1 LLAAL
6 TLTSGCATRESLDLP
21 DLGGWDS
28 RQSLLGQLD
37 EWAFN
42 GRIGVVAGDDGF
54 SGSLRWLQE
63 GDDFEATLSGPL
75 GIGTVRLEGNGRR
88 VQLIDKDGNRTVLED
103 AERDLYLRYGW
114 TIPVRSL
121 RYWALGIP
129 DPELPAETLLG
140 DDGQLRSLAQGG
152 WQVDKDIVQAGVGP
166 LDAPD
171 LQDVPHAVGGDQS
184 RTCPFAL
191 DEGVGAYGRAVDQV
205 VDPVK
210 RGSDHPQ
217 HSVNPGDD
225 PFRQVVVSGQDLGVV
240 DLAGHVVN

>member
-1 LLAAL
+1 MSETACSRTRTSARLTGLALLAAL
-6 TLTSGCATRESLDLP
+6 SLTAGCATRESLDLP

-63 GDDFEATLSGPL
+63 GEDFEATLSGPL
-75 GIGTVRLEGNGRR
+75 GIGTVRLEGDGRS
-88 VQLIDKDGNRTVLED
+88 VQLTDKDGNRTVLED

-129 DPELPAETLLG
+129 DPALPAETVHG
-140 DDGQLRSLAQGG
+140 DDGQLRSLTQGG
-152 WQVDKDIVQAGVGP
+152 WQVEITRYGE
-166 LDAPD
+166 
-171 LQDVPHAVGGDQS
+171 GGGQPMPTRLRAASEQTRVKLAIHKWSFFDQ
-184 RTCPFAL
+184 
-191 DEGVGAYGRAVDQV
+191 
-205 VDPVK
+205 
-210 RGSDHPQ
+210 
-217 HSVNPGDD
+217 PG
-225 PFRQVVVSGQDLGVV
+225 L
-240 DLAGHVVN
+240 

>member
-1 LLAAL
+1 MSENACSRTLTSGRLTGLALLAVL

-42 GRIGVVAGDDGF
+42 GPGDDGF

-63 GDDFEATLSGPL
+63 GDDFEATVSGPL

-88 VQLIDKDGNRTVLED
+88 VQLIDNDGNRTVLED

-129 DPELPAETLLG
+129 DPELPAEALLG

-152 WQVDKDIVQAGVGP
+152 WQVDITRYGE
-166 LDAPD
+166 
-171 LQDVPHAVGGDQS
+171 GGGQSMPTRLKAASEQTRVKLAIHKWSFFDQ
-184 RTCPFAL
+184 P
-191 DEGVGAYGRAVDQV
+191 GR
-205 VDPVK
+205 
-210 RGSDHPQ
+210 
-217 HSVNPGDD
+217 
-225 PFRQVVVSGQDLGVV
+225 
-240 DLAGHVVN
+240 

>member
-1 LLAAL
+1 MSENACSRTPTSGRLTGLALLAAL

-63 GDDFEATLSGPL
+63 GDDFEATVSGPL
-75 GIGTVRLEGNGRR
+75 GIGTVRLEGNGHR

-152 WQVDKDIVQAGVGP
+152 WQVDITRYGE
-166 LDAPD
+166 
-171 LQDVPHAVGGDQS
+171 GGGQSMPTRLKAASEQTRVKLAIHKWSFFDQ
-184 RTCPFAL
+184 P
-191 DEGVGAYGRAVDQV
+191 GR
-205 VDPVK
+205 
-210 RGSDHPQ
+210 
-217 HSVNPGDD
+217 
-225 PFRQVVVSGQDLGVV
+225 
-240 DLAGHVVN
+240 

>member
-1 LLAAL
+1 MSENACSRTPTSGRLTSLALLAAL

-54 SGSLRWLQE
+54 SGSLHWLQE
-63 GDDFEATLSGPL
+63 GDDFEATVSGPL

-88 VQLIDKDGNRTVLED
+88 VQLIDKDGKRTVLED

-152 WQVDKDIVQAGVGP
+152 WQVDITRYGE
-166 LDAPD
+166 
-171 LQDVPHAVGGDQS
+171 GGGQSMPTRLKAASEQTRVKLAIHKWSFFDQ
-184 RTCPFAL
+184 P
-191 DEGVGAYGRAVDQV
+191 GR
-205 VDPVK
+205 
-210 RGSDHPQ
+210 
-217 HSVNPGDD
+217 
-225 PFRQVVVSGQDLGVV
+225 
-240 DLAGHVVN
+240 

>member
-1 LLAAL
+1 MSENACSRTLTSGRLTGLALLAVL

-63 GDDFEATLSGPL
+63 GDDFEATVSGPL

-88 VQLIDKDGNRTVLED
+88 VQLIDNDGNRTVLED

-152 WQVDKDIVQAGVGP
+152 WQVDITRYGE
-166 LDAPD
+166 
-171 LQDVPHAVGGDQS
+171 GGGQSMPTRLKAASEQTRVKLAIHKWSFFDQ
-184 RTCPFAL
+184 P
-191 DEGVGAYGRAVDQV
+191 GR
-205 VDPVK
+205 
-210 RGSDHPQ
+210 
-217 HSVNPGDD
+217 
-225 PFRQVVVSGQDLGVV
+225 
-240 DLAGHVVN
+240 